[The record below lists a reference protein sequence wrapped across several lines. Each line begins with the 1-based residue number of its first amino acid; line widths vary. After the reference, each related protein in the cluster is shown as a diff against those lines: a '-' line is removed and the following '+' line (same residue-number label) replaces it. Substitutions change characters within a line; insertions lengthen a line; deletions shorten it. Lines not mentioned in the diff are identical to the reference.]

1 MWFQRKIRLP
11 ALPQGFHL
19 VTDLLV
25 SELPEIGRLRVGL
38 VQFFLLHTSASLSV
52 NENADPTVRHDFAEY
67 LKRVAP
73 ESQAYFR
80 HTAEGP
86 DDMPAHLKTGLLGNS
101 VLLPVTD
108 GALALGTWQGIW
120 LGEHRARPGR
130 RWVVATGQGEEYPG

>member
-25 SELPEIGRLRVGL
+25 SELPELAQVRVGF
-38 VQFFLLHTSASLSV
+38 VQFFLLHTSASLSL

-67 LKRVAP
+67 LKRIAP
-73 ESQAYFR
+73 ESQSYFR

-101 VLLPVTD
+101 VLIPVTD
-108 GALALGTWQGIW
+108 GTLALGTWQGIW
-120 LGEHRARPGR
+120 LGEFRARPAR
-130 RWVVATGQGEEYPG
+130 RWLVATGQGESF

>member
-1 MWFQRKIRLP
+1 MWFQQKFRLP

-25 SELPEIGRLRVGL
+25 SELPELTQLRVGL
-38 VQFFLLHTSASLSV
+38 VQFFLMHSSASLSLYDS
-52 NENADPTVRHDFAEY
+52 ADPTVRHDFAEY
-67 LKRVAP
+67 LKRIAP
-73 ESQAYFR
+73 ESQPYFR

-108 GALALGTWQGIW
+108 GALALGQWQGIW
-120 LGEHRARPGR
+120 LGEHRARPSR
-130 RWVVATGQGEEYPG
+130 RWLVATGHGEEM